1 MAQPKITA
9 MFEAAPQ
16 ESGER
21 PVPVVEKIDVP
32 DADIW
37 LLTGVWTKSECRV
50 ICDELAVLPNWE
62 RRAIKVCGRDCMQ
75 NRKTCFFALH
85 GRLNYRYSG
94 IDNAGAPPFP
104 PVVYRVGDRATE
116 ATEATGGNFVP
127 NYCLLNWYADGRQ
140 NIGWHADDER
150 DLVDDRI
157 VSCSF
162 GAARFFDLRRR
173 DDHSAKIRL
182 ELPSGSIVVMG
193 RGTQKHYHHQVP
205 TQARIKEPRFNLTF
219 RRVQER

>member
-1 MAQPKITA
+1 MAQPKITT
-9 MFEAAPQ
+9 MFEAGPA
-16 ESGER
+16 ESEKK

-32 DADIW
+32 DADIR
-37 LLTGVWTKSECRV
+37 LYTGVWTDSECRS
-50 ICDELAVLPNWE
+50 ICEELVALPNWE
-62 RRAIKVCGRDCMQ
+62 QRPIKVCGRDCMQ

-85 GRLNYRYSG
+85 GHLNYRYSG

-104 PVVYRVGDRATE
+104 EVVDRVNKR
-116 ATEATGGNFVP
+116 ATEATGGNFVA

-140 NIGWHADDER
+140 NLGWHADDER
-150 DLVDDRI
+150 DLAVERI

-182 ELPSGSIVVMG
+182 ELPSGSVLVMG

-219 RRVQER
+219 RRVRGR